1 MLLNS
6 QHKIGIFLSCLATTT
21 ALNMPIASANPL
33 DFRLHNH
40 TRYTIVRIQ
49 VSDSRNTNWGPN
61 LIPGD
66 NLRPGED
73 TNINFNG
80 PVNWCLFD
88 IKAVFSDGDYG
99 EKYEVNLCQ
108 ITDFYFNP

>member
-21 ALNMPIASANPL
+21 ALNMPIASAANQL

-40 TRYTIVRIQ
+40 TGYTIVRIH
-49 VSDSRNTNWGPN
+49 VSDSRNENWGPN

-66 NLRPGED
+66 
-73 TNINFNG
+73 
-80 PVNWCLFD
+80 
-88 IKAVFSDGDYG
+88 
-99 EKYEVNLCQ
+99 
-108 ITDFYFNP
+108 

>member
-49 VSDSRNTNWGPN
+49 V
-61 LIPGD
+61 
-66 NLRPGED
+66 
-73 TNINFNG
+73 
-80 PVNWCLFD
+80 
-88 IKAVFSDGDYG
+88 
-99 EKYEVNLCQ
+99 
-108 ITDFYFNP
+108 